1 MPYIPNNKYKEIYQ
15 SSKDGNEKALAIIQ
29 ALRKGN
35 PQEDLDQLLNAYY
48 DVPAQDDLIQSDDV
62 IREDV
67 VKEDDLIQEQEDNVI
82 KDVVEDEVIEPIE
95 NEDKVIDM
103 TSVLDKETEGLF
115 DENEINGIG
124 FDEFL
129 ANKSKNTLR
138 GKKNADYFKSFNPQD
153 RANYLN
159 SKIDNYKAKF
169 DGNLSDIERKYND
182 MVLSLDA
189 YSKDVALML
198 DDDIDLDMNK
208 TASCYDDL
216 INDKNTMRSFGRFW
230 DQNDNQIMNDKL
242 SSLKDTYGK
251 QNVIAALNTLRND
264 NDAYRDFSNNQID
277 QEISRYSKSITD
289 LLK

>member
-15 SSKDGNEKALAIIQ
+15 SSRDGNGKALAIIQ

-48 DVPAQDDLIQSDDV
+48 DIPAQVQDDV
-62 IREDV
+62 VEDGV
-67 VKEDDLIQEQEDNVI
+67 VKD
-82 KDVVEDEVIEPIE
+82 DVVEDEIIENEPIEPI
-95 NEDKVIDM
+95 EDKVIDM
-103 TSVLDKETEGLF
+103 ASVLDKETEGLF